1 MTRRSSPT
9 IRLPSKVT
17 GHSDKVCVDSR
28 IVNEDYN
35 DYTLQSPN
43 SINLQGK
50 QQEIMNQFMQSLRFG
65 GAANQ
70 SQQRGI
76 IEEVEEE
83 FDDSR
88 LMSSDRKHNMLVAA
102 A

>member
-1 MTRRSSPT
+1 
-9 IRLPSKVT
+9 
-17 GHSDKVCVDSR
+17 
-28 IVNEDYN
+28 
-35 DYTLQSPN
+35 
-43 SINLQGK
+43 
-50 QQEIMNQFMQSLRFG
+50 MNQFMQSLRFG

-88 LMSSDRKHNMLVAA
+88 LMTSDRKHNMLVAA